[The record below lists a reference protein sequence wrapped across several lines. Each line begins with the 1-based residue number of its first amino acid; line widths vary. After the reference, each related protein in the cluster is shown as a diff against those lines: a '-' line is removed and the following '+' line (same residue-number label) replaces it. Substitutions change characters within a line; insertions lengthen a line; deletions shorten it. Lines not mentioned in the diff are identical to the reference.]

1 MANCKLAAKELQL
14 FDVLY
19 GLVAK
24 VVPILFLVVVGR
36 PGGGRVMS
44 SLVKF
49 TNNNEVQ
56 RYFR

>member
-44 SLVKF
+44 SLVKC
-49 TNNNEVQ
+49 TNNNEV
-56 RYFR
+56 